1 MDGYQ
6 DETEESQGSDGQ
18 TTPQPKEP
26 SDHDEY
32 LAWTLGGALLS
43 PNKRGSPVP
52 SFAASLDSPT
62 SPRGIQERLEQLE

>member
-1 MDGYQ
+1 MVKPPH
-6 DETEESQGSDGQ
+6 SQ
-18 TTPQPKEP
+18 KEP

-43 PNKRGSPVP
+43 LNKRGSPVP